1 MPHFNEEN
9 NKIIL
14 KNLEKNLSKWRERYR
29 IGKSQYRQTQF
40 HQFINM
46 TQSHSLKGFEFKKL
60 TQKFIQK
67 NKKVRIE
74 RKS

>member
-29 IGKSQYRQTQF
+29 IEKSQYRQTQF

-46 TQSHSLKGFEFKKL
+46 T
-60 TQKFIQK
+60 
-67 NKKVRIE
+67 
-74 RKS
+74 